1 MGKKINFFIL
11 SIIVIICVYSASN
24 YQELTATI
32 DSGDTAWMIV
42 ASALPMR
49 LYTYLDQDSLL
60 PEK

>member
-32 DSGDTAWMIV
+32 DM
-42 ASALPMR
+42 
-49 LYTYLDQDSLL
+49 
-60 PEK
+60 